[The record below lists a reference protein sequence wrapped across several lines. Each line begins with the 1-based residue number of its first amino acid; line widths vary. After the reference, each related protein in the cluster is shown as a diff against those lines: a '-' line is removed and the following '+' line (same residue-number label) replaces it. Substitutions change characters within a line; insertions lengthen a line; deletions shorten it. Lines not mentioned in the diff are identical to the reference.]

1 MTFPDYLAW
10 LTRANKKLFAAD
22 KIEMTPAA
30 FINQLER
37 AYQAGA
43 NHDRGG
49 GGSLFDDIFPAL
61 NKKGK
66 P

>member
-1 MTFPDYLAW
+1 MTFPDYLDW

-22 KIEMTPAA
+22 KFERTPAA
-30 FINQLER
+30 LINQLDR
-37 AYQAGA
+37 AYHAGA
-43 NHDRGG
+43 NHAPVG

>member
-1 MTFPDYLAW
+1 MTFPDYLDR

-30 FINQLER
+30 LIDQLER

-43 NHDRGG
+43 NHAPVG

>member
-1 MTFPDYLAW
+1 MTFPDYLDW

-30 FINQLER
+30 LINQLER

-43 NHDRGG
+43 NHAPVG
-49 GGSLFDDIFPAL
+49 GGSLFDEIFPSL
-61 NKKGK
+61 HKKRN